1 MFWQI
6 EDLIHEVLHFTP
18 AQVQQQIIDIM
29 VCQCVST
36 VEQLRRVTA
45 DDLRQLG
52 VPLFAVYTLQDK
64 GYLVGIDFE

>member
-6 EDLIHEVLHFTP
+6 EDLIHEVLYFTP

-29 VCQCVST
+29 AYQCVSM
-36 VEQLRRVTA
+36 VEQLRCVTT

-52 VPLFAVYTLQDK
+52 VSLFAVYTL
-64 GYLVGIDFE
+64 